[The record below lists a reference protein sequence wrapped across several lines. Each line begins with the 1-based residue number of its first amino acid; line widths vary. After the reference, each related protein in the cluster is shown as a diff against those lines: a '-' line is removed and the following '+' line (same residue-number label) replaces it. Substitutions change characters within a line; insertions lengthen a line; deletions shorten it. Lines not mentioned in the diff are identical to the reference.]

1 MKTQKKSFKQVALA
15 SMIFSLVLILG
26 SCSGTSDKNSKEQEK
41 QEAEQ
46 TKPESPSLDIHAAAL
61 MGDLAATQQHIQAG
75 SDLNARE
82 ATMGST
88 PLITAAVFGR
98 TEVAKALIEAGADVN
113 LKNGEGSTA
122 LHSAAFLCHQEI
134 VEMLLA
140 NGADKSIKN
149 NYESTAG
156 ESISAP
162 FSDVKFIYDQFAKD
176 LGPLGIKLDFDYIEK
191 TRPILAEILR

>member
-1 MKTQKKSFKQVALA
+1 MKTQKKSFKHVALA

-26 SCSGTSDKNSKEQEK
+26 SCSGTSDKNSKESEK

-46 TKPESPSLDIHAAAL
+46 TKPEPPSLDIHAAAL

-122 LHSAAFLCHQEI
+122 LHSAAFLCRKEI

-140 NGADKSIKN
+140 NGADKSLKN

-176 LGPLGIKLDFDYIEK
+176 LGPLGIKLDFEYIEK
-191 TRPILAEILR
+191 TRPILADMLR